1 MKLSTEDRS
10 YEDGE
15 ISLLLRIVQPSKPH
29 GGWPGNKETI
39 RIWQI
44 RNKGEVVY
52 RRVTNEKALELER
65 MLGEIDVDAA
75 AFREHPTLGTVL
87 SGEFKRLPSVWGLSQ
102 PRQRMARAFWF
113 IPRLGRAKKR
123 LLQSGIKTSTQK
135 NPDHFLGATMIQAK
149 LQEAVPSHQRIGCL
163 YLNRQKENES

>member
-87 SGEFKRLPSVWGLSQ
+87 SGEFKRLPSVWGLITTAPKNGTSILVY
-102 PRQRMARAFWF
+102 PPTWPSKKASIAKWDKDEY
-113 IPRLGRAKKR
+113 AKKSR
-123 LLQSGIKTSTQK
+123 PFFRRDDDSGQVTRSR
-135 NPDHFLGATMIQAK
+135 
-149 LQEAVPSHQRIGCL
+149 AVPPTHWMPLPEPPKG
-163 YLNRQKENES
+163 E